1 MKKEIL
7 EGLFGTSLSAVGTV
21 LQVDEILRYVSLA
34 ITIIGG
40 IISMIVIPLVNWS
53 RQAKQDGK
61 ISKEE
66 LEEGVKIISDGA
78 EDIKQIIS
86 KGKENTKKN
95 G

>member
-7 EGLFGTSLSAVGTV
+7 EGLFGTSLSAVGTA
-21 LQVDEILRYVSLA
+21 LQTEDILRYVSLA

-40 IISMIVIPLVNWS
+40 IISMIVIPLVNWY

-78 EDIKQIIS
+78 EDIKQITS
-86 KGKENTKKN
+86 KGKEDTKKN